1 MDYSNEFKDLI
12 DLNNLSERLNDLIYS
27 SEYKP
32 KFQLNLLDT
41 IGVRETLVSKI
52 MSLMFNYKSS
62 GKYILFQSFVEEFL
76 RDCGFD
82 TEWIQNP
89 RIMAETTRIDISIQ
103 EQGKYAIII
112 ENKVKGAPFQ
122 HNQIARYIQK
132 MRNLGYT
139 DDRIFIV
146 VLPHYA
152 DKLLFE
158 QTNKSVWCLPDK
170 DFECYKDKYSCK
182 CDYGEKSDYCNK
194 CEKDLKDKFKNRTVV
209 LDATFIYWLE
219 NKCLSLLPSDEHLL
233 HSSIVQFVDFLKG
246 VFNIRFNDQLNMEI
260 KEFLR
265 QQLIDSNESLEVQR
279 NIIEKKIDKVKE
291 LIIGLE
297 KLQKSIDEKLVDE
310 WREQLMPEWESYG
323 LRYEENKSFGIKI
336 ENFWC
341 GCWYLEKEKTIWGF
355 QCNSSEQKDTDEKKV
370 EKILELAGYEGE
382 SKKIPGFIK
391 WGNTKNGFDICNDF
405 YRAAVDCGFLKKI
418 ESN

>member
-1 MDYSNEFKDLI
+1 
-12 DLNNLSERLNDLIYS
+12 
-27 SEYKP
+27 
-32 KFQLNLLDT
+32 
-41 IGVRETLVSKI
+41 
-52 MSLMFNYKSS
+52 
-62 GKYILFQSFVEEFL
+62 
-76 RDCGFD
+76 
-82 TEWIQNP
+82 
-89 RIMAETTRIDISIQ
+89 
-103 EQGKYAIII
+103 
-112 ENKVKGAPFQ
+112 
-122 HNQIARYIQK
+122 
-132 MRNLGYT
+132 
-139 DDRIFIV
+139 
-146 VLPHYA
+146 
-152 DKLLFE
+152 
-158 QTNKSVWCLPDK
+158 
-170 DFECYKDKYSCK
+170 
-182 CDYGEKSDYCNK
+182 
-194 CEKDLKDKFKNRTVV
+194 
-209 LDATFIYWLE
+209 
-219 NKCLSLLPSDEHLL
+219 
-233 HSSIVQFVDFLKG
+233 
-246 VFNIRFNDQLNMEI
+246 
-260 KEFLR
+260 LR

-382 SKKIPGFIK
+382 SNKIPGFIK